1 MPITPSGFG
10 AFGKGAM
17 GANTRQPM
25 SAFNKRATGGQYGIT
40 GGPYG
45 GQVGYGSQTS
55 NNGSDSQPGYTSYQ
69 GRSYATP
76 TRQSRLRPPADDNLV
91 EGAESRGGYLNGRL
105 VPNGYDPWTGGPPP
119 DQPATQGG
127 GNENY
132 DHPNGSLGGNRM
144 FGQQPSSNQSGG
156 QQQQSGQR
164 PSLEGQMSTQRGG
177 AYYDP
182 NGGVNGGN
190 PYGGNGMAFG
200 LQPPD
205 GQGGQQGD
213 QPYDPYGGG
222 QGSPPQRGGQ
232 GGQQQSPPYDPY
244 GGGQQGGN
252 QSYAA
257 MGPDGQGLGNGFDM
271 NDYGHDNPPPP
282 SFAPPPD
289 QNGGQQQPDGPF
301 VRGSRPPMGA
311 MNLGGSQGWP
321 RPQDPMSW
329 NGPPGGNYDP
339 KDPNTWRRSDM
350 RLKSNIVRVGTHPL
364 GVGVYDYDIDGH
376 RERGVMAQ
384 ELLHVLP
391 SAVRVGGDGFMMV
404 NYEVL

>member
-1 MPITPSGFG
+1 MPITPGGFG

-17 GANTRQPM
+17 GATTRQPM
-25 SAFNKRATGGQYGIT
+25 SAFNKRATGGQYGLDP
-40 GGPYG
+40 GGNR
-45 GQVGYGSQTS
+45 GSS
-55 NNGSDSQPGYTSYQ
+55 G
-69 GRSYATP
+69 P
-76 TRQSRLRPPADDNLV
+76 TRITRLKLPLTHDDFV
-91 EGAESRGGYLNGRL
+91 DEDGFQKGAESKGGYLNGRF
-105 VPNGYDPWTGGPPP
+105 VPNGYNPWTGGPPP
-119 DQPATQGG
+119 DQPA
-127 GNENY
+127 
-132 DHPNGSLGGNRM
+132 
-144 FGQQPSSNQSGG
+144 
-156 QQQQSGQR
+156 QSGQR
-164 PSLEGQMSTQRGG
+164 PSLEGQMATQRGG

-205 GQGGQQGD
+205 GQGGQQFD
-213 QPYDPYGGG
+213 QPYDPYSGG
-222 QGSPPQRGGQ
+222 QDATPQGGGQ
-232 GGQQQSPPYDPY
+232 GGQQQPPPYDPY

-271 NDYGHDNPPPP
+271 NDYGPDNPPPP

-350 RLKSNIVRVGTHPL
+350 RLKSNVVRVGTHPL

-391 SAVRVGGDGFMMV
+391 SAVRVGGDGYLMV